1 MGDEPAA
8 DAGFPAGNE
17 ASAAIG
23 ARLGRYRLERRLG
36 GGGMAVVY
44 LARDERLD
52 RPVALKVL
60 APVLAE
66 DEAFR
71 KRFIRESHAAAAVED
86 PHIIPVFEA
95 GEAGGM
101 LYIAMRYVPGGD
113 VRTMVRRDGPLPPG
127 RAAAVIAQVAS
138 ALDAAHA
145 AGLVHR
151 DVKPANMLVDRRSNR
166 SDHVYLADFGLCK
179 KRVAA
184 SAGLTATGQFVGTLD
199 YSAPE
204 QIRGRPADG
213 RTDQYGLACA
223 AFELLTGA
231 PPFHSEEA
239 TAVMYA
245 HLSEPPPPVT
255 SRRAGLPPAA
265 DQVVA
270 RALAKVPADR
280 YASCQEFADA
290 LLQALG
296 IVSPSSRLGASDG
309 PAPSHPPAQI
319 DLVSDG
325 SGRQPVPA
333 ARAAAG
339 TARTPHAEAD
349 MPSRNID
356 IPAASAAAVAAAA
369 ATADAADTAAPVS
382 ETAPAPVDPATGY
395 AAARPDAGPNGTA
408 TPGPPARDDH
418 QRPLELGPVRRSTR
432 LSLSRAKRSRSR
444 LRLLTVASAVI
455 IAASATALFLSL
467 SGGRSAPSGHGATA
481 SDHGGAAITG
491 ALVAT
496 LGNPESSA
504 RGVAFGPGARTLAV
518 GSVNDIGNPSG
529 AGGSTYVWDI
539 ATKTIT
545 ATLTGPGSGGVDD
558 VAYAP
563 GGTTLAAADYNGS
576 TYLWDIAT
584 RKVTATLTDPGRKG
598 VDSVA
603 YAPGGTTLAAADADG
618 STYLWDIATKTIT
631 AAFTDPGS
639 KGVDYVAY
647 APDGAT
653 LAAAD
658 YNGSTYLWDIAT
670 KTITATLTNRRSG
683 GVDSV
688 AYAPGGR
695 TLAAADFN
703 GSTYLWDIAT
713 RKIIAALID
722 PGSKGVDY
730 VAYAPGGTIL
740 AAADTNGSTYLWDIA
755 TKKIAAILTDP
766 RSGGVY
772 YVAFSPDGTTL
783 AAADSNGSTY
793 LWKIAS
799 RTS

>member
-1 MGDEPAA
+1 VGDKPAA

-23 ARLGRYRLERRLG
+23 ARLGQYRLGRRLG
-36 GGGMAVVY
+36 GGGVAVVY

-71 KRFIRESHAAAAVED
+71 KRFIRESRAAAAVED

-166 SDHVYLADFGLCK
+166 SDHVYLADFGLSK
-179 KRVAA
+179 KTLAA
-184 SAGLTATGQFVGTLD
+184 SAGLTGTGQFVGTLD

-213 RTDQYGLACA
+213 RTDQYALACA

-231 PPFHSEEA
+231 PPFHHEEA

-255 SRRAGLPPAA
+255 SRRAGLPPAV

-296 IVSPSSRLGASDG
+296 TVSPSSRLGASDG
-309 PAPSHPPAQI
+309 SAPSHPPTQT

-325 SGRQPVPA
+325 PGRQPVPA
-333 ARAAAG
+333 ASAAAG
-339 TARTPHAEAD
+339 TAHTPHAEAGL
-349 MPSRNID
+349 PSSNID
-356 IPAASAAAVAAAA
+356 IPAASAAA
-369 ATADAADTAAPVS
+369 DTAAPGS
-382 ETAPAPVDPATGY
+382 ETAPAPVHPATGH
-395 AAARPDAGPNGTA
+395 AAAGPDAGPDGTA
-408 TPGPPARDDH
+408 TPGPPARDDP
-418 QRPLELGPVRRSTR
+418 QRPLELGPVRRSTS
-432 LSLSRAKRSRSR
+432 LSPSRAKRSRSR
-444 LRLLTVASAVI
+444 LWLLTGASAAI
-455 IAASATALFLSL
+455 IAASATALYVSL
-467 SGGRSAPSGHGATA
+467 SGGGRTASGRAGTASGHGATPSGHGATP
-481 SDHGGAAITG
+481 SGHGGAALTE
-491 ALVAT
+491 APAAT
-496 LGNPESSA
+496 LGNPESPA
-504 RGVAFGPGARTLAV
+504 RADGVAFGPSARTLAV
-518 GSVNDIGNPSG
+518 GSVNNNGNASG
-529 AGGSTYVWDI
+529 TGGSTYVWDI

-545 ATLTGPGSGGVDD
+545 AKLTDPGSTGVDY
-558 VAYAP
+558 VAFGP

-576 TYLWDIAT
+576 TY
-584 RKVTATLTDPGRKG
+584 V
-598 VDSVA
+598 
-603 YAPGGTTLAAADADG
+603 
-618 STYLWDIATKTIT
+618 WDIATKTIT
-631 AAFTDPGS
+631 AKLTDPGS
-639 KGVDYVAY
+639 TGVDDSVAY
-647 APDGAT
+647 GLGGRT

-658 YNGSTYLWDIAT
+658 TNGSTYVWDIAT
-670 KTITATLTNRRSG
+670 KTITAKLTDPGST

-688 AYAPGGR
+688 AFG
-695 TLAAADFN
+695 
-703 GSTYLWDIAT
+703 
-713 RKIIAALID
+713 
-722 PGSKGVDY
+722 
-730 VAYAPGGTIL
+730 PGGTTL
-740 AAADTNGSTYLWDIA
+740 AAADTNGSTYLWE
-755 TKKIAAILTDP
+755 T
-766 RSGGVY
+766 
-772 YVAFSPDGTTL
+772 
-783 AAADSNGSTY
+783 
-793 LWKIAS
+793 AS

>member
-1 MGDEPAA
+1 VGDEPAA

-23 ARLGRYRLERRLG
+23 ARLGQYRLERRLG

-71 KRFIRESHAAAAVED
+71 KRFIRESRAAAAVED

-113 VRTMVRRDGPLPPG
+113 VRTMVRRDGPLPPR

-166 SDHVYLADFGLCK
+166 SDHVYLADFGLSK
-179 KRVAA
+179 KRLAA
-184 SAGLTATGQFVGTLD
+184 SAGLTGTGQFVGTLD

-204 QIRGRPADG
+204 QIRGKPADG
-213 RTDQYGLACA
+213 RTDQYALACA

-231 PPFHSEEA
+231 PPFHHEEA

-255 SRRAGLPPAA
+255 SRQAGLPPAV

-296 IVSPSSRLGASDG
+296 TVSPSSRLGASDG
-309 PAPSHPPAQI
+309 PASSHPPTQI

-333 ARAAAG
+333 ASAAAG
-339 TARTPHAEAD
+339 TAHTPHAEAD

-356 IPAASAAAVAAAA
+356 IPAASAAAG
-369 ATADAADTAAPVS
+369 TAAPVS
-382 ETAPAPVDPATGY
+382 ETAPAPVDPATGH
-395 AAARPDAGPNGTA
+395 AAAGPDAGPNGTA
-408 TPGPPARDDH
+408 TPGRHARDDH

-432 LSLSRAKRSRSR
+432 LSPSRAKRSLSR

-455 IAASATALFLSL
+455 IAASATALFVSLFVSL
-467 SGGRSAPSGHGATA
+467 SGGRSTVSGDGGRAPTA
-481 SDHGGAAITG
+481 APA
-491 ALVAT
+491 AT
-496 LGNPESSA
+496 LSYPETSA
-504 RGVAFGPGARTLAV
+504 RGVAFGPSAGTLAV
-518 GSVNDIGNPSG
+518 GSFNYNGNASG
-529 AGGSTYVWDI
+529 TDGSTYVWDI
-539 ATKTIT
+539 AQ
-545 ATLTGPGSGGVDD
+545 
-558 VAYAP
+558 
-563 GGTTLAAADYNGS
+563 
-576 TYLWDIAT
+576 
-584 RKVTATLTDPGRKG
+584 RKVIAILPDPESKG
-598 VDSVA
+598 VDHVA
-603 YAPGGTTLAAADADG
+603 YGPGGTTLAAADA
-618 STYLWDIATKTIT
+618 
-631 AAFTDPGS
+631 
-639 KGVDYVAY
+639 
-647 APDGAT
+647 
-653 LAAAD
+653 
-658 YNGSTYLWDIAT
+658 NGSTYLWDIAH
-670 KTITATLTNRRSG
+670 KTIIAILPDPG
-683 GVDSV
+683 GAAVDSV
-688 AYAPGGR
+688 AYGPGGT
-695 TLAAADFN
+695 TLAAADAN
-703 GSTYLWDIAT
+703 GSTYLWDIAR
-713 RKIIAALID
+713 RKVIATFPD
-722 PGSKGVDY
+722 PGGAGVDS
-730 VAYAPGGTIL
+730 VAYGPG
-740 AAADTNGSTYLWDIA
+740 
-755 TKKIAAILTDP
+755 
-766 RSGGVY
+766 
-772 YVAFSPDGTTL
+772 GTTL
-783 AAADSNGSTY
+783 AVADINGSAY

-799 RTS
+799 HAS

>member
-8 DAGFPAGNE
+8 DAGFQAGNE

-23 ARLGRYRLERRLG
+23 VRLGQYRLERRLG

-71 KRFIRESHAAAAVED
+71 KRFIRESRAAAAVED

-166 SDHVYLADFGLCK
+166 SDHVYLADFGLSK
-179 KRVAA
+179 KRLAA
-184 SAGLTATGQFVGTLD
+184 SAGLTGTGQFVGTLD

-213 RTDQYGLACA
+213 RTDQYALACA

-231 PPFHSEEA
+231 PPFHHEEA

-245 HLSEPPPPVT
+245 HLSEPPPQVT
-255 SRRAGLPPAA
+255 SRRAGLPPAV

-290 LLQALG
+290 LLQELG
-296 IVSPSSRLGASDG
+296 TVSPSSRLGASDG
-309 PAPSHPPAQI
+309 PAPSHPPTQI

-333 ARAAAG
+333 ASPAAG
-339 TARTPHAEAD
+339 TAHTPHAEAD
-349 MPSRNID
+349 TPSRNID
-356 IPAASAAAVAAAA
+356 IPAASA
-369 ATADAADTAAPVS
+369 AADTAAPVS
-382 ETAPAPVDPATGY
+382 ETAPAPVDPATGH
-395 AAARPDAGPNGTA
+395 AAAGPDAGPNGTA

-418 QRPLELGPVRRSTR
+418 QRPLELRPVRRSTS
-432 LSLSRAKRSRSR
+432 LSPSRAKRSRSR
-444 LRLLTVASAVI
+444 LRLLIVASAAI
-455 IAASATALFLSL
+455 IAASVTALFVSL
-467 SGGRSAPSGHGATA
+467 SGPGSAPSGHG
-481 SDHGGAAITG
+481 GAALTG

-496 LGNPESSA
+496 LSIPESSA

-518 GSVNDIGNPSG
+518 GSVNNNGNASG
-529 AGGSTYVWDI
+529 TGGSTYVWDI
-539 ATKTIT
+539 AAKKIT
-545 ATLTGPGSGGVDD
+545 ATLTDPGSMGVDS

-563 GGTTLAAADYNGS
+563 GGTTLAAADTNGSTYVWDIAAKKITATLTDPGSKGVDCVAYAPGGTTLAAADDNGS

-584 RKVTATLTDPGRKG
+584 KKITATLTDPGGKG

-603 YAPGGTTLAAADADG
+603 YAPGGTTLAAADTNH
-618 STYLWDIATKTIT
+618 STYLWDIATK
-631 AAFTDPGS
+631 
-639 KGVDYVAY
+639 K
-647 APDGAT
+647 
-653 LAAAD
+653 
-658 YNGSTYLWDIAT
+658 
-670 KTITATLTNRRSG
+670 ITAT
-683 GVDSV
+683 
-688 AYAPGGR
+688 
-695 TLAAADFN
+695 
-703 GSTYLWDIAT
+703 
-713 RKIIAALID
+713 LID
-722 PGSKGVDY
+722 PGSKGVY
-730 VAYAPGGTIL
+730 SVAYAPRGTTL

-755 TKKIAAILTDP
+755 TKKITATLTDP
-766 RSGGVY
+766 GSKGVY
-772 YVAFSPDGTTL
+772 YVAYAPGGTTL
-783 AAADSNGSTY
+783 AAANSNGSAY

-799 RTS
+799 HTS

>member
-8 DAGFPAGNE
+8 DPGFPAGNE

-23 ARLGRYRLERRLG
+23 VRLGQYRLERRLG

-71 KRFIRESHAAAAVED
+71 KRFIRESRAAAAVED

-166 SDHVYLADFGLCK
+166 SDHVYLADFGLSK
-179 KRVAA
+179 KRLAA
-184 SAGLTATGQFVGTLD
+184 SAGLTGTGQFVGTLD

-204 QIRGRPADG
+204 QIRGKPADG
-213 RTDQYGLACA
+213 RTDQYALACA

-231 PPFHSEEA
+231 PPFHHEEA

-255 SRRAGLPPAA
+255 SRRAGLPPAV

-290 LLQALG
+290 LLQELG
-296 IVSPSSRLGASDG
+296 TVSPSSRLGASDG
-309 PAPSHPPAQI
+309 PAPSHPPTQI

-333 ARAAAG
+333 ASPAAG
-339 TARTPHAEAD
+339 TAHTPHAEAD
-349 MPSRNID
+349 TPSRNID
-356 IPAASAAAVAAAA
+356 IAVASA
-369 ATADAADTAAPVS
+369 AADTAAPVS
-382 ETAPAPVDPATGY
+382 ETALAPVDPATGH
-395 AAARPDAGPNGTA
+395 AAAGPDAGPNGTA

-418 QRPLELGPVRRSTR
+418 QLPLELGPVRRST
-432 LSLSRAKRSRSR
+432 SPSPSRAKRSRSR
-444 LRLLTVASAVI
+444 LRLLIVASAAI
-455 IAASATALFLSL
+455 IAASVTALFVSL
-467 SGGRSAPSGHGATA
+467 SGRGSAPSGHG
-481 SDHGGAAITG
+481 GAALTG

-496 LGNPESSA
+496 LRNPESSA

-518 GSVNDIGNPSG
+518 GSVNNNGNASG
-529 AGGSTYVWDI
+529 TGGSTYVWDI
-539 ATKTIT
+539 ATNKIT
-545 ATLTGPGSGGVDD
+545 ATLTNPGSM
-558 VAYAP
+558 
-563 GGTTLAAADYNGS
+563 
-576 TYLWDIAT
+576 
-584 RKVTATLTDPGRKG
+584 G

-603 YAPGGTTLAAADADG
+603 YAPGGTTLAAAD
-618 STYLWDIATKTIT
+618 T
-631 AAFTDPGS
+631 
-639 KGVDYVAY
+639 
-647 APDGAT
+647 
-653 LAAAD
+653 
-658 YNGSTYLWDIAT
+658 NGSTYVWDIAA
-670 KTITATLTNRRSG
+670 KKITATLTDPGST
-683 GVDSV
+683 GVDSM
-688 AYAPGGR
+688 AFAPG
-695 TLAAADFN
+695 
-703 GSTYLWDIAT
+703 
-713 RKIIAALID
+713 
-722 PGSKGVDY
+722 
-730 VAYAPGGTIL
+730 
-740 AAADTNGSTYLWDIA
+740 
-755 TKKIAAILTDP
+755 
-766 RSGGVY
+766 
-772 YVAFSPDGTTL
+772 GTTL

-793 LWKIAS
+793 LWDIATKKITATLTDPGSKGVYYVAYAPGGTTLAAANSNGSAYLWKIAS
-799 RTS
+799 HTS

>member
-1 MGDEPAA
+1 MDDEPAA
-8 DAGFPAGNE
+8 DASFPAGNE

-23 ARLGRYRLERRLG
+23 ARLGKYRLERRLG

-60 APVLAE
+60 ASVLAE

-71 KRFIRESHAAAAVED
+71 KRFIRESRAAAAVED

-127 RAAAVIAQVAS
+127 RAAAIIAQVAS

-166 SDHVYLADFGLCK
+166 SDHVYLADFGLSK
-179 KRVAA
+179 KRLTA
-184 SAGLTATGQFVGTLD
+184 SAGLTGTGQFVGTLD

-213 RTDQYGLACA
+213 QTDQYALACA

-231 PPFHSEEA
+231 PPFHREEA

-255 SRRAGLPPAA
+255 SRRAGLPPAV

-270 RALAKVPADR
+270 RALAKVPVDR

-296 IVSPSSRLGASDG
+296 TVSPSSRLGASDG
-309 PAPSHPPAQI
+309 PAPSHPPTQV

-325 SGRQPVPA
+325 SGRQPIPA
-333 ARAAAG
+333 ASAAAG
-339 TARTPHAEAD
+339 TAHTPHAEAD
-349 MPSRNID
+349 TPSRNID
-356 IPAASAAAVAAAA
+356 IPAASAA
-369 ATADAADTAAPVS
+369 AAPVS
-382 ETAPAPVDPATGY
+382 ETAPAPVDPATGH
-395 AAARPDAGPNGTA
+395 AAAGPDAGPDGTA

-418 QRPLELGPVRRSTR
+418 QRPRELGPVRRST
-432 LSLSRAKRSRSR
+432 SPSPSRAKRSRSR
-444 LRLLTVASAVI
+444 LRLLTVASAAI
-455 IAASATALFLSL
+455 IVVGATALFVSL
-467 SGGRSAPSGHGATA
+467 SGGGSAPSGPAAAA
-481 SDHGGAAITG
+481 SGHGGAALTG

-496 LGNPESSA
+496 LRNPESSA
-504 RGVAFGPGARTLAV
+504 RGVAFGPSARTLAV
-518 GSVNDIGNPSG
+518 GSVNNNGNAAG
-529 AGGSTYVWDI
+529 TGGSTYVWDI
-539 ATKTIT
+539 GTKKIT
-545 ATLTGPGSGGVDD
+545 ATLTDPGREG
-558 VAYAP
+558 VAYVAYGP

-584 RKVTATLTDPGRKG
+584 KKITATL
-598 VDSVA
+598 
-603 YAPGGTTLAAADADG
+603 
-618 STYLWDIATKTIT
+618 
-631 AAFTDPGS
+631 TDPGS

-647 APDGAT
+647 APDGT
-653 LAAAD
+653 
-658 YNGSTYLWDIAT
+658 T
-670 KTITATLTNRRSG
+670 
-683 GVDSV
+683 
-688 AYAPGGR
+688 
-695 TLAAADFN
+695 
-703 GSTYLWDIAT
+703 
-713 RKIIAALID
+713 
-722 PGSKGVDY
+722 
-730 VAYAPGGTIL
+730 L
-740 AAADTNGSTYLWDIA
+740 AAADTNGSTYLW
-755 TKKIAAILTDP
+755 
-766 RSGGVY
+766 
-772 YVAFSPDGTTL
+772 
-783 AAADSNGSTY
+783 
-793 LWKIAS
+793 KIAS
-799 RTS
+799 HTS

>member
-1 MGDEPAA
+1 VGDEPAA

-17 ASAAIG
+17 AGAAIG
-23 ARLGRYRLERRLG
+23 ARLGQYRLERRLG

-71 KRFIRESHAAAAVED
+71 KRFIRESRAAAAVED
-86 PHIIPVFEA
+86 PHIIPVFGA

-166 SDHVYLADFGLCK
+166 SDHVYLADFGLSK
-179 KRVAA
+179 KRLPA
-184 SAGLTATGQFVGTLD
+184 SAGLTGTGQFVGTLD

-204 QIRGRPADG
+204 QIRGGPADG
-213 RTDQYGLACA
+213 RTDQYALGCA

-231 PPFHSEEA
+231 PPFHHEEA

-255 SRRAGLPPAA
+255 SRRAGLPPAV

-280 YASCQEFADA
+280 YASCQAFADA
-290 LLQALG
+290 LRQALG
-296 IVSPSSRLGASDG
+296 TVSPSSRLGASDG
-309 PAPSHPPAQI
+309 PAPSHPPTQV

-333 ARAAAG
+333 ASAAAG
-339 TARTPHAEAD
+339 TAHTPHAQAG

-356 IPAASAAAVAAAA
+356 IPAASAAA
-369 ATADAADTAAPVS
+369 DTAAPVS
-382 ETAPAPVDPATGY
+382 KTAPAPVDPAAGH
-395 AAARPDAGPNGTA
+395 AAAGPDAGPNGTA

-418 QRPLELGPVRRSTR
+418 QRPLEFGPVRWSTS
-432 LSLSRAKRSRSR
+432 LSPSRAKRSRSR
-444 LRLLTVASAVI
+444 LRLLIAASAAI
-455 IAASATALFLSL
+455 IAASATALFVSL
-467 SGGRSAPSGHGATA
+467 SGGGSAPSRPARATSGHVL
-481 SDHGGAAITG
+481 TG
-491 ALVAT
+491 ALAAT
-496 LGNPESSA
+496 LMNPESSA
-504 RGVAFGPGARTLAV
+504 RGVAFGPSAGTLAV
-518 GSVNDIGNPSG
+518 GSVNNNGNASG

-539 ATKTIT
+539 ATKKVT
-545 ATLTGPGSGGVDD
+545 ATLPDPGSKGVDSVAYGPGGATLAAADGNGRTYLWDIATKKLTATLPDPGSKGVDS
-558 VAYAP
+558 VAYGP
-563 GGTTLAAADYNGS
+563 GGTTLAAADGNGR

-584 RKVTATLTDPGRKG
+584 KKLTATLPDPGSQGVDYVAYGPGGTALAAADTNGRTYLWDIATKKVTATLPDPGSQGVDYVAFGPGGTALAAADTNGSSYLWDIATKKVTATLADPGSQG

-603 YAPGGTTLAAADADG
+603 FGPGGTALAAADTNGSSYLWDIATKKVTATLPDPGSQGVYYVAFGPGGTTLAAADG
-618 STYLWDIATKTIT
+618 
-631 AAFTDPGS
+631 
-639 KGVDYVAY
+639 
-647 APDGAT
+647 
-653 LAAAD
+653 
-658 YNGSTYLWDIAT
+658 NGSA
-670 KTITATLTNRRSG
+670 
-683 GVDSV
+683 
-688 AYAPGGR
+688 
-695 TLAAADFN
+695 
-703 GSTYLWDIAT
+703 
-713 RKIIAALID
+713 
-722 PGSKGVDY
+722 
-730 VAYAPGGTIL
+730 
-740 AAADTNGSTYLWDIA
+740 
-755 TKKIAAILTDP
+755 
-766 RSGGVY
+766 
-772 YVAFSPDGTTL
+772 
-783 AAADSNGSTY
+783 Y

-799 RTS
+799 HTS

>member
-23 ARLGRYRLERRLG
+23 ARLGQYRLERRLG

-52 RPVALKVL
+52 RLVALKVL

-71 KRFIRESHAAAAVED
+71 KRFIRESRAAAAVED

-95 GEAGGM
+95 GEVGGM

-166 SDHVYLADFGLCK
+166 SDHVYLADFGLSK
-179 KRVAA
+179 KRLAA
-184 SAGLTATGQFVGTLD
+184 SAGLTGTGQFVGTLD

-213 RTDQYGLACA
+213 RTDQYALACA

-231 PPFHSEEA
+231 PPFHHEEV

-255 SRRAGLPPAA
+255 SRRAGLPPAV

-296 IVSPSSRLGASDG
+296 TVSPSSRLEASDG
-309 PAPSHPPAQI
+309 PAPSHPPTQI

-333 ARAAAG
+333 ASAAAG

-356 IPAASAAAVAAAA
+356 IPAAPA
-369 ATADAADTAAPVS
+369 AADTAAPVP
-382 ETAPAPVDPATGY
+382 ETAPAPVDPATGH
-395 AAARPDAGPNGTA
+395 AAAGPDAGPNGTA
-408 TPGPPARDDH
+408 TPGRPARDDH
-418 QRPLELGPVRRSTR
+418 QRPLEPGPVRRSTR
-432 LSLSRAKRSRSR
+432 LSPSRAKRSRSR
-444 LRLLTVASAVI
+444 VRLLTVASAAI
-455 IAASATALFLSL
+455 IAASATALFVSL
-467 SGGRSAPSGHGATA
+467 SGGRSTPSGPAGPA
-481 SDHGGAAITG
+481 SGHGGAALTG

-496 LGNPESSA
+496 LRNPGSSA
-504 RGVAFGPGARTLAV
+504 RGVAFGPDARTLAV
-518 GSVNDIGNPSG
+518 GSVNNNGNASG
-529 AGGSTYVWDI
+529 TGGSTYVWDI

-545 ATLTGPGSGGVDD
+545 ATLTDPGSKGVDYVAYGPGGTTLAAADYNGSTYLWDIATKTITATLTDPGSKGVDS

-584 RKVTATLTDPGRKG
+584 
-598 VDSVA
+598 
-603 YAPGGTTLAAADADG
+603 
-618 STYLWDIATKTIT
+618 KTIT
-631 AAFTDPGS
+631 ATLTDPGS

-647 APDGAT
+647 APGGTTLAAADTNGSTYLWDIATKKVTATLTDPGSMGVDSVAYAPGGTT

-670 KTITATLTNRRSG
+670 KKVTATLT
-683 GVDSV
+683 
-688 AYAPGGR
+688 
-695 TLAAADFN
+695 
-703 GSTYLWDIAT
+703 
-713 RKIIAALID
+713 D

-730 VAYAPGGTIL
+730 VAYAPGGTTL

-755 TKKIAAILTDP
+755 TKKITATLTDP
-766 RSGGVY
+766 ESKGVY
-772 YVAFSPDGTTL
+772 YVAFAPGGTTL
-783 AAADSNGSTY
+783 AAANSNGSAY

-799 RTS
+799 HTS

>member
-23 ARLGRYRLERRLG
+23 ARLGQYRLERRLG

-71 KRFIRESHAAAAVED
+71 KRFIRESRAAAAVED

-166 SDHVYLADFGLCK
+166 SDHVYLADFGLSK
-179 KRVAA
+179 KRLAA
-184 SAGLTATGQFVGTLD
+184 SAGLTGTGQFVGTLD

-213 RTDQYGLACA
+213 RTDQYALACA

-231 PPFHSEEA
+231 PPFHREEA

-255 SRRAGLPPAA
+255 SRRAGLPPAV

-296 IVSPSSRLGASDG
+296 TVSPSSRLGASDG
-309 PAPSHPPAQI
+309 PAPSHPPTQI

-333 ARAAAG
+333 ASAAAG

-356 IPAASAAAVAAAA
+356 IPAASAAA
-369 ATADAADTAAPVS
+369 DTAAPVS
-382 ETAPAPVDPATGY
+382 ETAPAPVDPATGH
-395 AAARPDAGPNGTA
+395 AAAGPDAGPNGTA

-444 LRLLTVASAVI
+444 LRLLTVASAAI
-455 IAASATALFLSL
+455 IAASATALFVSL
-467 SGGRSAPSGHGATA
+467 SGGRSAPSGLRARWHGATA
-481 SDHGGAAITG
+481 SGHGGAALTG

-496 LGNPESSA
+496 LRNPESSA
-504 RGVAFGPGARTLAV
+504 RGVAFGPSARTLAV
-518 GSVNDIGNPSG
+518 GSVNNNGNASG
-529 AGGSTYVWDI
+529 TGGSTYVWDI
-539 ATKTIT
+539 ATKKVT
-545 ATLTGPGSGGVDD
+545 ATLTGPGSGGVDY

-598 VDSVA
+598 VDGVA
-603 YAPGGTTLAAADADG
+603 YAPGGTTLAAADANG

-631 AAFTDPGS
+631 ATLTDPRS

-647 APDGAT
+647 APGGTT

-670 KTITATLTNRRSG
+670 KTITATLTDPRSE

-688 AYAPGGR
+688 AYGPGGT
-695 TLAAADFN
+695 TLAAADYN

-713 RKIIAALID
+713 RKVTATLTD
-722 PGSKGVDY
+722 PGSKGVDC
-730 VAYAPGGTIL
+730 VAYAPGGTTL

-755 TKKIAAILTDP
+755 TKTITATLTDP

-772 YVAFSPDGTTL
+772 YVAFAPGGTTL
-783 AAADSNGSTY
+783 AAADSNGSAY

-799 RTS
+799 HTS

>member
-1 MGDEPAA
+1 VGDEPAA

-23 ARLGRYRLERRLG
+23 ARVGQYRLERRLG

-71 KRFIRESHAAAAVED
+71 KRFIRESRAAAAVED

-113 VRTMVRRDGPLPPG
+113 VRTMVRRDGPLPTG

-166 SDHVYLADFGLCK
+166 SDHVYLADFGLSK
-179 KRVAA
+179 KRLVA
-184 SAGLTATGQFVGTLD
+184 SAGLTGTGQFVGTLD

-213 RTDQYGLACA
+213 RTDQYALACA

-231 PPFHSEEA
+231 PPFHHEEA

-255 SRRAGLPPAA
+255 SRRAGLPPAV

-296 IVSPSSRLGASDG
+296 TLSPSSPLGAADG
-309 PAPSHPPAQI
+309 PAPSHPPTQI

-325 SGRQPVPA
+325 SGQQPVPA
-333 ARAAAG
+333 ASAAAG
-339 TARTPHAEAD
+339 TARTPPAEAG

-356 IPAASAAAVAAAA
+356 IPAASA
-369 ATADAADTAAPVS
+369 AADTAAPVS
-382 ETAPAPVDPATGY
+382 ETAPAPVDPATGH
-395 AAARPDAGPNGTA
+395 AAAGPDAGSNGTA
-408 TPGPPARDDH
+408 TPGRRHARDDH
-418 QRPLELGPVRRSTR
+418 QRRLELGPVRRSTR
-432 LSLSRAKRSRSR
+432 LSPSRAKRSRSR
-444 LRLLTVASAVI
+444 VWLLTVASAAI
-455 IAASATALFLSL
+455 IAASATALFVSL
-467 SGGRSAPSGHGATA
+467 SGGRNAPSGHGATA
-481 SDHGGAAITG
+481 SGHGGAALTG

-504 RGVAFGPGARTLAV
+504 RGVAFGPDVRTLAV
-518 GSVNDIGNPSG
+518 GSVNNNGTASG
-529 AGGSTYVWDI
+529 SGSGGSTYVWDI
-539 ATKTIT
+539 ATKKIT
-545 ATLTGPGSGGVDD
+545 ATLTGPGSEGVDY
-558 VAYAP
+558 VAYGP

-584 RKVTATLTDPGRKG
+584 KTMTAPLTDPGSEG
-598 VDSVA
+598 VESVA
-603 YAPGGTTLAAADADG
+603 YG
-618 STYLWDIATKTIT
+618 
-631 AAFTDPGS
+631 
-639 KGVDYVAY
+639 
-647 APDGAT
+647 
-653 LAAAD
+653 
-658 YNGSTYLWDIAT
+658 
-670 KTITATLTNRRSG
+670 
-683 GVDSV
+683 
-688 AYAPGGR
+688 
-695 TLAAADFN
+695 
-703 GSTYLWDIAT
+703 
-713 RKIIAALID
+713 
-722 PGSKGVDY
+722 
-730 VAYAPGGTIL
+730 
-740 AAADTNGSTYLWDIA
+740 
-755 TKKIAAILTDP
+755 
-766 RSGGVY
+766 
-772 YVAFSPDGTTL
+772 PDGTTL
-783 AAADSNGSTY
+783 AAADSNGNIYLWDIVTKTMTAPLTDPGSKGVYYVAFAPDGTTLAAADSNGNTY
-793 LWKIAS
+793 LWKLQAIHD
-799 RTS
+799 

>member
-23 ARLGRYRLERRLG
+23 ARLGQYRLERRLG

-52 RPVALKVL
+52 RSVALKVL

-71 KRFIRESHAAAAVED
+71 KRFIRESRAAAAVED

-95 GEAGGM
+95 GEVGGM

-166 SDHVYLADFGLCK
+166 SDHVYLADFGLSK
-179 KRVAA
+179 KRLAA
-184 SAGLTATGQFVGTLD
+184 SAGLTGTGQFVGTLD

-213 RTDQYGLACA
+213 RTDQYALACA

-231 PPFHSEEA
+231 PPFHHEEV

-255 SRRAGLPPAA
+255 SRRAGLPPAV

-296 IVSPSSRLGASDG
+296 TVSPSSRLGASDG
-309 PAPSHPPAQI
+309 PAPSHPPTQI

-333 ARAAAG
+333 ASLAAG
-339 TARTPHAEAD
+339 TAHTPHAEAD
-349 MPSRNID
+349 TPSRNID
-356 IPAASAAAVAAAA
+356 IPTASA
-369 ATADAADTAAPVS
+369 AADTAAPVS
-382 ETAPAPVDPATGY
+382 ETAPAPVDPATGH
-395 AAARPDAGPNGTA
+395 AAAGPDAGPNGTA

-418 QRPLELGPVRRSTR
+418 QRPLELGPVRRSTS
-432 LSLSRAKRSRSR
+432 LSPSRAKRSRSR
-444 LRLLTVASAVI
+444 LRLLTVASAAI
-455 IAASATALFLSL
+455 IAASATALFVSL
-467 SGGRSAPSGHGATA
+467 SGGGSAPSGPAGAA
-481 SDHGGAAITG
+481 SGHGGAALTG

-496 LGNPESSA
+496 LGNPGSSA
-504 RGVAFGPGARTLAV
+504 RGVAFGPDARTLAV
-518 GSVNDIGNPSG
+518 GSVNNNGNASG
-529 AGGSTYVWDI
+529 SGSGSGGSTYVWDI
-539 ATKTIT
+539 ATKKIT
-545 ATLTGPGSGGVDD
+545 ATLTGPGSEGVDY
-558 VAYAP
+558 VAYGP

-584 RKVTATLTDPGRKG
+584 KKVTATLSDPRSKG

-603 YAPGGTTLAAADADG
+603 YGPGGTTLAAAD
-618 STYLWDIATKTIT
+618 S
-631 AAFTDPGS
+631 
-639 KGVDYVAY
+639 
-647 APDGAT
+647 
-653 LAAAD
+653 
-658 YNGSTYLWDIAT
+658 NGNTYLWDIAT
-670 KTITATLTNRRSG
+670 KTITATLT
-683 GVDSV
+683 
-688 AYAPGGR
+688 
-695 TLAAADFN
+695 
-703 GSTYLWDIAT
+703 
-713 RKIIAALID
+713 D
-722 PGSKGVDY
+722 PRSKGVYY
-730 VAYAPGGTIL
+730 VAYAPGGTTL
-740 AAADTNGSTYLWDIA
+740 AAADYNGKIYLWDIATKTMTATLPDPRSEGVESVAYGPGGTTLAAADYNGNTYLWDIA
-755 TKKIAAILTDP
+755 TKTMTATLPDPGSKAVESVAYAPDGTILAAADSNGNTYLWDIATKTMTATLPDP
-766 RSGGVY
+766 GSDGVY
-772 YVAFSPDGTTL
+772 YVAFAPGGTTL
-783 AAADSNGSTY
+783 AAADSNGSAY

-799 RTS
+799 HTS

>member
-1 MGDEPAA
+1 
-8 DAGFPAGNE
+8 
-17 ASAAIG
+17 
-23 ARLGRYRLERRLG
+23 
-36 GGGMAVVY
+36 MAVVY

-71 KRFIRESHAAAAVED
+71 KRFIRESRAAAAVED

-113 VRTMVRRDGPLPPG
+113 VRTMVRRGGPLPPG
-127 RAAAVIAQVAS
+127 QAAAVIAQVAS

-166 SDHVYLADFGLCK
+166 SDHVYLADFGLSK
-179 KRVAA
+179 KRLAA
-184 SAGLTATGQFVGTLD
+184 SAGLTGTGQFVGTLD

-213 RTDQYGLACA
+213 RTDQYALACA

-231 PPFHSEEA
+231 PPFHHEEA

-255 SRRAGLPPAA
+255 SRRAGLPPAV

-280 YASCQEFADA
+280 YASCQEFAEA

-296 IVSPSSRLGASDG
+296 TVSPSSRLGASDG
-309 PAPSHPPAQI
+309 PAPSHPPTQI

-333 ARAAAG
+333 ASAAAG
-339 TARTPHAEAD
+339 PARTPHAEAD

-356 IPAASAAAVAAAA
+356 IPAASAAA
-369 ATADAADTAAPVS
+369 DAAAPVS
-382 ETAPAPVDPATGY
+382 ETAPASVDPATGH
-395 AAARPDAGPNGTA
+395 AAAGPDAGSNGTA
-408 TPGPPARDDH
+408 TPGRHARDDH

-432 LSLSRAKRSRSR
+432 LSPSRAKRSLSR

-455 IAASATALFLSL
+455 IAASATALFVSL
-467 SGGRSAPSGHGATA
+467 SGGRSAPSGPGATA
-481 SDHGGAAITG
+481 SGHGGAALTG

-496 LGNPESSA
+496 LRNPESSA
-504 RGVAFGPGARTLAV
+504 RGVAFAPSARTLAV
-518 GSVNDIGNPSG
+518 GSVNNNGNASG
-529 AGGSTYVWDI
+529 TGRSTYVWDI
-539 ATKTIT
+539 VTKTIT
-545 ATLTGPGSGGVDD
+545 ATLTDPGGEGVDS
-558 VAYAP
+558 VAYGP
-563 GGTTLAAADYNGS
+563 GGTTLAAADTNGS

-584 RKVTATLTDPGRKG
+584 KKVTATLTDPGSKG

-603 YAPGGTTLAAADADG
+603 YAPGGTTLAAADA
-618 STYLWDIATKTIT
+618 
-631 AAFTDPGS
+631 
-639 KGVDYVAY
+639 
-647 APDGAT
+647 
-653 LAAAD
+653 
-658 YNGSTYLWDIAT
+658 NGSTYLWDIAT
-670 KTITATLTNRRSG
+670 KTITATLT
-683 GVDSV
+683 
-688 AYAPGGR
+688 APGSKDVDYAAYGPGGT
-695 TLAAADFN
+695 TLAAADAN

-713 RKIIAALID
+713 KTITATLTDPGGEGVDYVAYGPGGTTLAAADYHGSTYLWDIAAKKVTATLTD
-722 PGSKGVDY
+722 PGSKGVDS
-730 VAYAPGGTIL
+730 VAYGPGGTSL

-755 TKKIAAILTDP
+755 TKKITATLTDP
-766 RSGGVY
+766 GGEGVY
-772 YVAFSPDGTTL
+772 YVAFAPVGMTL
-783 AAADSNGSTY
+783 AAADSNGSAY

-799 RTS
+799 HTS

>member
-23 ARLGRYRLERRLG
+23 ARLGQYRLERRVG

-71 KRFIRESHAAAAVED
+71 KRFIRESRAAAAVED

-166 SDHVYLADFGLCK
+166 SDHVYLADFGLSK
-179 KRVAA
+179 KRLTA
-184 SAGLTATGQFVGTLD
+184 SAGLTGTGQFVGTLD

-213 RTDQYGLACA
+213 RTDQYALACA

-231 PPFHSEEA
+231 PPFHHEEA

-255 SRRAGLPPAA
+255 SRRAGLPPAV

-270 RALAKVPADR
+270 RALAKVPGDR

-296 IVSPSSRLGASDG
+296 AVSSGSRLGASDG
-309 PAPSHPPAQI
+309 PAPSHPPTQI

-325 SGRQPVPA
+325 SGRQPVSSA
-333 ARAAAG
+333 SAAAG
-339 TARTPHAEAD
+339 TAHTPHAEAD
-349 MPSRNID
+349 MQSRNID
-356 IPAASAAAVAAAA
+356 IPAASV
-369 ATADAADTAAPVS
+369 AADTAALVF
-382 ETAPAPVDPATGY
+382 ETAPAPVGPATGH
-395 AAARPDAGPNGTA
+395 AAAGPYAGPNRTA
-408 TPGPPARDDH
+408 TPGPPARNDH
-418 QRPLELGPVRRSTR
+418 QRPLKLGPVRRSTS
-432 LSLSRAKRSRSR
+432 LSRSRAKRSRSR
-444 LRLLTVASAVI
+444 LRLLTVASAAV
-455 IAASATALFLSL
+455 IAAGAAALSVSL
-467 SGGRSAPSGHGATA
+467 SGGGSAPSRPAGAATGHGATA
-481 SDHGGAAITG
+481 PRDGGVALTAV
-491 ALVAT
+491 LVAT
-496 LGNPESSA
+496 LRNPESSA
-504 RGVAFGPGARTLAV
+504 HGVAFGPSARTLAV
-518 GSVNDIGNPSG
+518 GSVNNNGNASG
-529 AGGSTYVWDI
+529 TGGSTYVWDI
-539 ATKTIT
+539 ATKKVTATLTDPGREGVAYVTYGPGGTTLAAADYNGSTYLWDIATRKIT
-545 ATLTGPGSGGVDD
+545 ATLPDPGSKGVDSVAYAPGGTTLAAAD
-558 VAYAP
+558 NNGSTYLWDIATRKITATLPDPGSKGVDYVAYAP

-576 TYLWDIAT
+576 TYLWDIVT
-584 RKVTATLTDPGRKG
+584 RKITATLPDPGSEG

-603 YAPGGTTLAAADADG
+603 YAPGGTTLAAADFNG
-618 STYLWDIATKTIT
+618 SIYLWDIA
-631 AAFTDPGS
+631 S
-639 KGVDYVAY
+639 K
-647 APDGAT
+647 
-653 LAAAD
+653 
-658 YNGSTYLWDIAT
+658 
-670 KTITATLTNRRSG
+670 KITATLT
-683 GVDSV
+683 
-688 AYAPGGR
+688 
-695 TLAAADFN
+695 
-703 GSTYLWDIAT
+703 
-713 RKIIAALID
+713 D

-730 VAYAPGGTIL
+730 VAYAPGGTTL

-755 TKKIAAILTDP
+755 TRKITATLTDP
-766 RSGGVY
+766 GSEGVY
-772 YVAFSPDGTTL
+772 FVAFAPGGKTL
-783 AAADSNGSTY
+783 AAADSDGSTY

-799 RTS
+799 HTSR

>member
-1 MGDEPAA
+1 MGDE
-8 DAGFPAGNE
+8 PAGNE

-71 KRFIRESHAAAAVED
+71 KRFIRESRAAAAVED

-95 GEAGGM
+95 GEVGGM

-166 SDHVYLADFGLCK
+166 SDHVYLADFGLSK
-179 KRVAA
+179 KRLTA
-184 SAGLTATGQFVGTLD
+184 SAGLTGTGQFVGTLD

-213 RTDQYGLACA
+213 RTDQYALACA
-223 AFELLTGA
+223 AFELLTGT
-231 PPFHSEEA
+231 PPFHREEA

-255 SRRAGLPPAA
+255 SRRAGLPPAV

-270 RALAKVPADR
+270 RALAKAPADR

-296 IVSPSSRLGASDG
+296 TVSPSSRLGASDG
-309 PAPSHPPAQI
+309 PAPSHQPTQI

-325 SGRQPVPA
+325 SGQQPVPA
-333 ARAAAG
+333 ASAAAG

-356 IPAASAAAVAAAA
+356 IPAASAAA
-369 ATADAADTAAPVS
+369 DTAAPVS
-382 ETAPAPVDPATGY
+382 ETAPAPVDPAAGH
-395 AAARPDAGPNGTA
+395 AAAGPDAGSNGTA
-408 TPGPPARDDH
+408 TPGRHVRDDH

-432 LSLSRAKRSRSR
+432 FAPSRAKRSRSR
-444 LRLLTVASAVI
+444 LWLLAVASAAI
-455 IAASATALFLSL
+455 IAASATALFVSL
-467 SGGRSAPSGHGATA
+467 SGGRSAPSGPAGAVSGHGATA
-481 SDHGGAAITG
+481 SGHGGAGLTG
-491 ALVAT
+491 ALGAT
-496 LGNPESSA
+496 LRNPESSA
-504 RGVAFGPGARTLAV
+504 RAVAFGPGARTLAV
-518 GSVNDIGNPSG
+518 GSVNNNGNASG
-529 AGGSTYVWDI
+529 SGSGGSTYVWDI
-539 ATKTIT
+539 ATEKVT
-545 ATLTGPGSGGVDD
+545 ATLTGPGSAGVDF
-558 VAYAP
+558 VAYGP
-563 GGTTLAAADYNGS
+563 GGTTLAAADDNGS

-584 RKVTATLTDPGRKG
+584 KKVTAILIDPGRKG
-598 VDSVA
+598 VDGVA
-603 YAPGGTTLAAADADG
+603 YGPGGTTLAAADSDG
-618 STYLWDIATKTIT
+618 STYLWDIATKTIAATLTDPRSKGVEYVAYAPDGTTLAAADTNGNTYLWNIATKKVT
-631 AAFTDPGS
+631 ATLTDPRSEGVDSVAYAPDGTTLAAADYNGNTYLWDIATKKVTATLTDPGS
-639 KGVDYVAY
+639 RGVDYAAY

-653 LAAAD
+653 LAAVD
-658 YNGSTYLWDIAT
+658 SNGNTYLWDIAT
-670 KTITATLTNRRSG
+670 KTRTATLT
-683 GVDSV
+683 
-688 AYAPGGR
+688 
-695 TLAAADFN
+695 
-703 GSTYLWDIAT
+703 
-713 RKIIAALID
+713 D
-722 PGSKGVDY
+722 PEG
-730 VAYAPGGTIL
+730 
-740 AAADTNGSTYLWDIA
+740 
-755 TKKIAAILTDP
+755 
-766 RSGGVY
+766 GGVY
-772 YVAFSPDGTTL
+772 YVAFAPDGTTL
-783 AAADSNGSTY
+783 AAADGNGSAY
-793 LWKIAS
+793 LWKLQAIHG
-799 RTS
+799 

>member
-23 ARLGRYRLERRLG
+23 ARLGQYRLERRLG

-71 KRFIRESHAAAAVED
+71 KRFIRESRAAAAVED

-166 SDHVYLADFGLCK
+166 SDHVYLADFGLSK
-179 KRVAA
+179 KRLAA
-184 SAGLTATGQFVGTLD
+184 SAGLTGTGQFVGTLD

-213 RTDQYGLACA
+213 RTDQYALACA

-231 PPFHSEEA
+231 PPFHHEEA

-255 SRRAGLPPAA
+255 SRRAGLPPAV

-296 IVSPSSRLGASDG
+296 TVSPSSRLGASDG
-309 PAPSHPPAQI
+309 PAPSHPPTQI

-333 ARAAAG
+333 ASAAAG
-339 TARTPHAEAD
+339 TAHTPHAEAD

-356 IPAASAAAVAAAA
+356 IPAASAAA
-369 ATADAADTAAPVS
+369 DTAAPVS
-382 ETAPAPVDPATGY
+382 ETAPAPVDPATGH
-395 AAARPDAGPNGTA
+395 AAAGPDAGPNGTA

-418 QRPLELGPVRRSTR
+418 QRPLELGPVRRSTS
-432 LSLSRAKRSRSR
+432 LSPSRAKRSRSR
-444 LRLLTVASAVI
+444 LRLLTVASAAI
-455 IAASATALFLSL
+455 IAASATALFVSL
-467 SGGRSAPSGHGATA
+467 SGGRSAPSGPAGAASGHGATA
-481 SDHGGAAITG
+481 SGHGGRG
-491 ALVAT
+491 PN
-496 LGNPESSA
+496 GGA
-504 RGVAFGPGARTLAV
+504 RGNSQEPGNFGSRG
-518 GSVNDIGNPSG
+518 GSVRAERED
-529 AGGSTYVWDI
+529 
-539 ATKTIT
+539 
-545 ATLTGPGSGGVDD
+545 
-558 VAYAP
+558 
-563 GGTTLAAADYNGS
+563 
-576 TYLWDIAT
+576 
-584 RKVTATLTDPGRKG
+584 
-598 VDSVA
+598 
-603 YAPGGTTLAAADADG
+603 
-618 STYLWDIATKTIT
+618 
-631 AAFTDPGS
+631 
-639 KGVDYVAY
+639 
-647 APDGAT
+647 
-653 LAAAD
+653 
-658 YNGSTYLWDIAT
+658 
-670 KTITATLTNRRSG
+670 
-683 GVDSV
+683 
-688 AYAPGGR
+688 
-695 TLAAADFN
+695 
-703 GSTYLWDIAT
+703 
-713 RKIIAALID
+713 
-722 PGSKGVDY
+722 
-730 VAYAPGGTIL
+730 
-740 AAADTNGSTYLWDIA
+740 
-755 TKKIAAILTDP
+755 
-766 RSGGVY
+766 
-772 YVAFSPDGTTL
+772 
-783 AAADSNGSTY
+783 
-793 LWKIAS
+793 AS
-799 RTS
+799 RRQR

>member
-17 ASAAIG
+17 ASAAISG
-23 ARLGRYRLERRLG
+23 RLGQYRLERRLG

-71 KRFIRESHAAAAVED
+71 TRFIRESRAAAAVED

-95 GEAGGM
+95 GEVGGM

-166 SDHVYLADFGLCK
+166 SDHVYLADFGLSK
-179 KRVAA
+179 KRLTA
-184 SAGLTATGQFVGTLD
+184 SAGLTGTGQFVGTLD

-213 RTDQYGLACA
+213 RTDQYALACA
-223 AFELLTGA
+223 AFELLTGT
-231 PPFHSEEA
+231 PPFHREEA

-245 HLSEPPPPVT
+245 HLSETPPPVT
-255 SRRAGLPPAA
+255 SRRAGLPPVV

-296 IVSPSSRLGASDG
+296 TVSPSSRLGASDG
-309 PAPSHPPAQI
+309 PAPSHQPTQI

-325 SGRQPVPA
+325 SGRQPVA
-333 ARAAAG
+333 AASAAAG

-356 IPAASAAAVAAAA
+356 IPAASAAA
-369 ATADAADTAAPVS
+369 DTAAPVA
-382 ETAPAPVDPATGY
+382 ETAPAPVDRATGH
-395 AAARPDAGPNGTA
+395 AAAGPDAGSNGTA
-408 TPGPPARDDH
+408 TPGRHVRDDH

-432 LSLSRAKRSRSR
+432 FAPSRAKRSRSR
-444 LRLLTVASAVI
+444 LWLLAVASAALI
-455 IAASATALFLSL
+455 ASATALFVSL
-467 SGGRSAPSGHGATA
+467 SGGRSAPSDHGAPASGHG
-481 SDHGGAAITG
+481 SAALTG
-491 ALVAT
+491 ALAAT
-496 LGNPESSA
+496 LRNPESSA
-504 RGVAFGPGARTLAV
+504 RGVAFGPGATTLAV
-518 GSVNDIGNPSG
+518 GSVNNNGNASG
-529 AGGSTYVWDI
+529 
-539 ATKTIT
+539 
-545 ATLTGPGSGGVDD
+545 TG
-558 VAYAP
+558 
-563 GGTTLAAADYNGS
+563 GS

-584 RKVTATLTDPGRKG
+584 RKVTATLSDPGSDGVYYVAYGPDGTTLAVADTDGSTYLWDIATKKVTATLSDPGRKG
-598 VDSVA
+598 VDGVA
-603 YAPGGTTLAAADADG
+603 YGPGGTTLAAADADG

-631 AAFTDPGS
+631 ATLTDPRS
-639 KGVDYVAY
+639 QGVDSVAY
-647 APDGAT
+647 APGGTT

-658 YNGSTYLWDIAT
+658 TDGSTYLWDIAT
-670 KTITATLTNRRSG
+670 KTITATLTDPRSQ

-688 AYAPGGR
+688 AYGPGR
-695 TLAAADFN
+695 TTLAAADYN
-703 GSTYLWDIAT
+703 GNIYLWDIAT
-713 RKIIAALID
+713 RKLTATLID
-722 PGSKGVDY
+722 PGSRGVDY
-730 VAYAPGGTIL
+730 VAFAPDGTSL
-740 AAADTNGSTYLWDIA
+740 AAVDGNGNAYLWDIA
-755 TKKIAAILTDP
+755 TKTRTATLTDP
-766 RSGGVY
+766 DSDGVS
-772 YVAFSPDGTTL
+772 YVAFAPDGTTL
-783 AAADSNGSTY
+783 AAADSNGNTY
-793 LWKIAS
+793 LWKLRAIHD
-799 RTS
+799 

>member
-17 ASAAIG
+17 ASASIG
-23 ARLGRYRLERRLG
+23 VRLGQYRLERRLG

-71 KRFIRESHAAAAVED
+71 KRFIRESRAAAAVED

-151 DVKPANMLVDRRSNR
+151 DVKPANMLVDMRSNR
-166 SDHVYLADFGLCK
+166 SDHVYLADFGLSK
-179 KRVAA
+179 KRLAA
-184 SAGLTATGQFVGTLD
+184 SAGLTGTGQFVGTLD

-213 RTDQYGLACA
+213 RTDQYALACA

-231 PPFHSEEA
+231 PPFHHEEA

-255 SRRAGLPPAA
+255 SRRAGLPPAV
-265 DQVVA
+265 DQLVA

-290 LLQALG
+290 LLQELG
-296 IVSPSSRLGASDG
+296 TVSPSSRLGASDG
-309 PAPSHPPAQI
+309 PAPSHPPTQI

-333 ARAAAG
+333 ASPAAG
-339 TARTPHAEAD
+339 TAHTPHPEAD
-349 MPSRNID
+349 TPSRNID
-356 IPAASAAAVAAAA
+356 IPAASA
-369 ATADAADTAAPVS
+369 AADTAAPVS
-382 ETAPAPVDPATGY
+382 ETAPAPVDPATGH
-395 AAARPDAGPNGTA
+395 AAAGPDAGPNGTA

-418 QRPLELGPVRRSTR
+418 QRPLELGPVRRSTS
-432 LSLSRAKRSRSR
+432 LSPSRAKRSRSR
-444 LRLLTVASAVI
+444 LRLLIVASAAI
-455 IAASATALFLSL
+455 IAASATALFVSL
-467 SGGRSAPSGHGATA
+467 SGGGSAASGYRATASGHGATA
-481 SDHGGAAITG
+481 SGHRGAALTG

-496 LGNPESSA
+496 LRNPESSA
-504 RGVAFGPGARTLAV
+504 LGVAFGPSAMTLAV
-518 GSVNDIGNPSG
+518 GSVNNNGNASG
-529 AGGSTYVWDI
+529 TGRSTYVWDI

-545 ATLTGPGSGGVDD
+545 ATLTDPGS
-558 VAYAP
+558 
-563 GGTTLAAADYNGS
+563 
-576 TYLWDIAT
+576 
-584 RKVTATLTDPGRKG
+584 KG

-603 YAPGGTTLAAADADG
+603 YAPGGTTLAAADYSGSTYLWDIATKKITATLTDPGSKGVDCVAFAPGGTTLAAADSNG

-631 AAFTDPGS
+631 ATLPDPGTMGVDCVAFAPGGTTLAAADYSGRTYLWDIATKTITATLTDPGTMGVDCVAFAPGGTTLAAADDSGSTYLWDIATRKITATLTDPGS
-639 KGVDYVAY
+639 KGVDCVAY
-647 APDGAT
+647 APGGTT

-658 YNGSTYLWDIAT
+658 SNGSTYLWDIAT
-670 KTITATLTNRRSG
+670 KTITATLT
-683 GVDSV
+683 
-688 AYAPGGR
+688 
-695 TLAAADFN
+695 
-703 GSTYLWDIAT
+703 
-713 RKIIAALID
+713 D
-722 PGSKGVDY
+722 PGSKGV
-730 VAYAPGGTIL
+730 
-740 AAADTNGSTYLWDIA
+740 
-755 TKKIAAILTDP
+755 
-766 RSGGVY
+766 Y
-772 YVAFSPDGTTL
+772 YVAFAPGGTTL
-783 AAADSNGSTY
+783 AAADSNGSAY
-793 LWKIAS
+793 LWKIVS
-799 RTS
+799 HTS

>member
-23 ARLGRYRLERRLG
+23 ARLGQYRLERRLG

-71 KRFIRESHAAAAVED
+71 KRFIRESRAAAAVED

-166 SDHVYLADFGLCK
+166 SDHVYLADFGLSK
-179 KRVAA
+179 KRLAA
-184 SAGLTATGQFVGTLD
+184 SAGLTGTGQFVGTLD

-213 RTDQYGLACA
+213 RTDQYALACA

-231 PPFHSEEA
+231 PPFHHEEA

-255 SRRAGLPPAA
+255 SRRAGLPPAV
-265 DQVVA
+265 DQVLA

-296 IVSPSSRLGASDG
+296 TVSPSSRLGASDG
-309 PAPSHPPAQI
+309 PAPSHPPTQT

-325 SGRQPVPA
+325 SGRPPVPA
-333 ARAAAG
+333 ASAAAG
-339 TARTPHAEAD
+339 TAHTPHAEAD

-356 IPAASAAAVAAAA
+356 IPAAPA
-369 ATADAADTAAPVS
+369 AADTAAPVS
-382 ETAPAPVDPATGY
+382 EMAPAPVDSATGH
-395 AAARPDAGPNGTA
+395 AAAGPDAGPNGTA

-418 QRPLELGPVRRSTR
+418 QRPLELGPVRRSTS
-432 LSLSRAKRSRSR
+432 LSPSRAKRSRGR
-444 LRLLTVASAVI
+444 LLLLTVASATI
-455 IAASATALFLSL
+455 IAASATALFVFL
-467 SGGRSAPSGHGATA
+467 SGSGSAPSGHGATA
-481 SDHGGAAITG
+481 SGHGGAALTV

-496 LGNPESSA
+496 LRNPESSA
-504 RGVAFGPGARTLAV
+504 RGVEFGPSARTLAV
-518 GSVNDIGNPSG
+518 GSVTNNDNASG
-529 AGGSTYVWDI
+529 TGGSTYVWDI

-545 ATLTGPGSGGVDD
+545 ATLTDPGSM
-558 VAYAP
+558 
-563 GGTTLAAADYNGS
+563 
-576 TYLWDIAT
+576 
-584 RKVTATLTDPGRKG
+584 G

-603 YAPGGTTLAAADADG
+603 YGPGGTT
-618 STYLWDIATKTIT
+618 
-631 AAFTDPGS
+631 
-639 KGVDYVAY
+639 
-647 APDGAT
+647 
-653 LAAAD
+653 
-658 YNGSTYLWDIAT
+658 
-670 KTITATLTNRRSG
+670 
-683 GVDSV
+683 
-688 AYAPGGR
+688 
-695 TLAAADFN
+695 
-703 GSTYLWDIAT
+703 
-713 RKIIAALID
+713 
-722 PGSKGVDY
+722 
-730 VAYAPGGTIL
+730 L

-755 TKKIAAILTDP
+755 TKKVTATLTDP
-766 RSGGVY
+766 GSKGVD
-772 YVAFSPDGTTL
+772 YVAYGPGGTTL
-783 AAADSNGSTY
+783 AAADYNGSTY